1 MLMNAPNIMS
11 PDKFI
16 FEKYGVITLESSSYL
31 SVSHSVQP
39 PLSQN
44 TRTIVLYYTSAE
56 GTQKPSKL
64 VTTVSSS
71 LPYFSYALCDHTGL

>member
-1 MLMNAPNIMS
+1 MLMNTSNIMS

-16 FEKYGVITLESSSYL
+16 FEKCGVISLESSSYL
-31 SVSHSVQP
+31 SVSQIIQP

-64 VTTVSSS
+64 VTTVSVS
-71 LPYFSYALCDHTGL
+71 LPYFSYALYDHTGL